1 MFAGAFSKWLSDA
14 GDGGCD
20 IQVPNEGADYAYTQS
35 GCRLQRHANPLV
47 GLVSNHSLPGVN
59 WIVNEA
65 EMGHTFPAGVQR
77 HDIDHSFC
85 VHESAA
91 CPCILAIPPI

>member
-1 MFAGAFSKWLSDA
+1 MFAGAFSKWLSDT
-14 GDGGCD
+14 GEVGCD
-20 IQVPNEGADYAYTQS
+20 IQVPNEGADYAYAQP

-47 GLVSNHSLPGVN
+47 GLLSNHSLPGVN
-59 WIVNEA
+59 WIVGEA
-65 EMGHTFPAGVQR
+65 EMGHTFPAGMQR
-77 HDIDHSFC
+77 HGINRGLY